1 MSTTPEINERPV
13 STTLVINLL
22 SVSMKI
28 SMLLTLENRQ
38 FIRGVNNTGDTF
50 TAGVDET
57 GDKMMTLDVNICGH

>member
-1 MSTTPEINERPV
+1 
-13 STTLVINLL
+13 
-22 SVSMKI
+22 
-28 SMLLTLENRQ
+28 MLLTLENRQ